1 MTTQRASSQSA
12 VRTNLLLSQKMISRR
27 AALSQLVGLA
37 LAGGSIVQFASSC
50 GSASPSS
57 APSSPTLGTVFYTY
71 HGHTNGVTSVTWSPD
86 GKRIASGSHDDT
98 VQVWE
103 TATGEHVINYCCGH
117 SASVTSVTWSP
128 DGKRIASGSYDGTAQ
143 VWDAAIGEH
152 VYTYRGHSASVLAVA
167 WSPDGKRIA
176 SGSSDMTVQI
186 WQV

>member
-1 MTTQRASSQSA
+1 MTTQRASSQQT

-71 HGHTNGVTSVTWSPD
+71 HGHTNGVTSVAWSPD
-86 GKRIASGSHDDT
+86 GKRIASAGDD
-98 VQVWE
+98 V
-103 TATGEHVINYCCGH
+103 
-117 SASVTSVTWSP
+117 
-128 DGKRIASGSYDGTAQ
+128 R
-143 VWDAAIGEH
+143 VWDANTGSH
-152 VYTYRGHSASVLAVA
+152 TFTYHGHLSTTDVTSVA